1 MIFVFTRSVALQIT
15 NLVYRY
21 VMRKLF
27 IHLSL
32 TMCFALGTHGPGWS
46 TETQTGFAAQRK
58 DKNSPA
64 LEEQKTLAEQGNLEA
79 QIYLASLYRHGNGV
93 AQDYKTAVKWF
104 ARAAE
109 QGHAVAQYNLGIMHS
124 FGLGVVP
131 DYKASVKW
139 YTRAAE
145 QGNPIAQYNLARL
158 YYLGQGVKENLAYA
172 HMWANHASSNGFEM
186 GEELKGLLTELMSA
200 SQIKEARS
208 LTSECLKTTYKDC

>member
-1 MIFVFTRSVALQIT
+1 
-15 NLVYRY
+15 
-21 VMRKLF
+21 MRKFF

-32 TMCFALGTHGPGWS
+32 TMCFALGTHGPGLS
-46 TETQTGFAAQRK
+46 AETKTGFVAQRI
-58 DKNSPA
+58 DKNSTA
-64 LEEQKTLAEQGNLEA
+64 LEEQKTLAELGNLEA
-79 QIYLASLYRHGNGV
+79 QIYLASVYRHGNGV
-93 AQDYKTAVKWF
+93 PQDYKTAVKWF
-104 ARAAE
+104 TRAAE

-186 GEELKGLLTELMSA
+186 GEELKGLLVEIMSPTQA
-200 SQIKEARS
+200 EEAHR
-208 LTSECLKTTYKDC
+208 LAIECLGKNYKGC

>member
-1 MIFVFTRSVALQIT
+1 
-15 NLVYRY
+15 
-21 VMRKLF
+21 
-27 IHLSL
+27 
-32 TMCFALGTHGPGWS
+32 MCFALGTHGPGWS
-46 TETQTGFAAQRK
+46 AETQTGFAAHRK

-93 AQDYKTAVKWF
+93 PQDYKAAVKWF
-104 ARAAE
+104 TRAAE

-172 HMWANHASSNGFEM
+172 HMWANHASSNGFKM

-208 LTSECLKTTYKDC
+208 LASECLKKTYKDC

>member
-1 MIFVFTRSVALQIT
+1 
-15 NLVYRY
+15 
-21 VMRKLF
+21 
-27 IHLSL
+27 
-32 TMCFALGTHGPGWS
+32 MCFALGTHGPGWS
-46 TETQTGFAAQRK
+46 AETQTGFAAHRK

-79 QIYLASLYRHGNGV
+79 QIYLASVYRHGNGV
-93 AQDYKTAVKWF
+93 PQDYKTAVKWF
-104 ARAAE
+104 TRAAE

-172 HMWANHASSNGFEM
+172 HMWANHASSNGWEM

-208 LTSECLKTTYKDC
+208 LASECLKKTYKDC

>member
-1 MIFVFTRSVALQIT
+1 MQTSL
-15 NLVYRY
+15 
-21 VMRKLF
+21 RKLF
-27 IHLSL
+27 IYLSFA
-32 TMCFALGTHGPGWS
+32 MCFAFGSQGPAWS
-46 TETQTGFAAQRK
+46 AETQTAYAAQEK

-64 LEEQKTLAEQGNLEA
+64 LEEQISLAEQGNLEA
-79 QIYLASLYRHGNGV
+79 QIYLASAYRQGNGV
-93 AQDYKTAVKWF
+93 PQDYKTAVKWF
-104 ARAAE
+104 TRAAE

-186 GEELKGLLTELMSA
+186 GEELKGLLTELMSP
-200 SQIKEARS
+200 SQIEKARN
-208 LTSECLKTTYKDC
+208 LANECLKKAYQGC